1 MPSRARIISWSAG
14 DTTLKVEVENQLRE
28 TRENEEAVESML
40 AVEIASTKRLEKV
53 ERLKIAW
60 KNKMVIR
67 EF

>member
-1 MPSRARIISWSAG
+1 
-14 DTTLKVEVENQLRE
+14 
-28 TRENEEAVESML
+28 ML

-67 EF
+67 EFEQMLKKLEELTVT